1 MPHVHCRLA
10 RVKLPAVNRRLASFV
25 IMLAIGL
32 QGPSLAYADA
42 VTANTV
48 PPNCVGHALGQS
60 GIDDS
65 CCPQGIAPGLCC
77 AGGLVLSLAATR
89 LIDSMLYGVS
99 TLDPATYGSVL
110 LLILL
115 VATAASLIPAW
126 RASRIELVQVLR
138 EE

>member
-1 MPHVHCRLA
+1 
-10 RVKLPAVNRRLASFV
+10 
-25 IMLAIGL
+25 
-32 QGPSLAYADA
+32 
-42 VTANTV
+42 
-48 PPNCVGHALGQS
+48 
-60 GIDDS
+60 
-65 CCPQGIAPGLCC
+65 
-77 AGGLVLSLAATR
+77 
-89 LIDSMLYGVS
+89 MLYGVS

>member
-1 MPHVHCRLA
+1 VTG
-10 RVKLPAVNRRLASFV
+10 
-25 IMLAIGL
+25 IGC
-32 QGPSLAYADA
+32 AA
-42 VTANTV
+42 
-48 PPNCVGHALGQS
+48 
-60 GIDDS
+60 GI
-65 CCPQGIAPGLCC
+65 
-77 AGGLVLSLAATR
+77 VLSLVATR

-99 TLDPATYGSVL
+99 TLDPVTYVSVL